1 MCESPYI
8 QVLRDGEG
16 PIHSMKWRTDLL
28 AWANDAGV
36 KVHDMKTDKGIAFIE
51 RPKGIP
57 RPEFLLPQLV
67 WQVIH
72 IYLCEHYTFLYQVWL
87 IWNNSIWSTLKI
99 CTVRDHFFF
108 SFQQI
113 VSRIQRILQKRNII
127 SFWQTYTKRIYG
139 AAGKSFLYIESFR
152 IDFFSSNLV

>member
-1 MCESPYI
+1 
-8 QVLRDGEG
+8 
-16 PIHSMKWRTDLL
+16 MKWRTDLL

-72 IYLCEHYTFLYQVWL
+72 IYLFEHYTFLYQVWL
-87 IWNNSIWSTLKI
+87 IWNISIWSTLKI

-108 SFQQI
+108 LLSAN
-113 VSRIQRILQKRNII
+113 S
-127 SFWQTYTKRIYG
+127 
-139 AAGKSFLYIESFR
+139 
-152 IDFFSSNLV
+152 